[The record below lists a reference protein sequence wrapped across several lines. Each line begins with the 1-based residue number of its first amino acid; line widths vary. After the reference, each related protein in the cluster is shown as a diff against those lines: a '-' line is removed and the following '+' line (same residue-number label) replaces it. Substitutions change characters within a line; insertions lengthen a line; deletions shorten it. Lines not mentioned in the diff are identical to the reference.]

1 MQALTDSSLIQPIQ
15 HTSRVNGLYKNR
27 LDQDMCGASRAAV
40 VRALICLSATWTS
53 VFSENANHCI
63 ASVQPKY
70 SKDLEQPKKLSQ
82 MLTNDQ
88 FVVETFT
95 RLASSTF
102 TVAAPKIPPGRQL
115 RLPHQQIQWAIETPA
130 GPTNLQRGHM
140 SSPRSWSIT
149 TAMPSRL
156 KTRRPWK
163 ASASSPLWLKTNAIQ
178 PSSQWHFDIPGIAKK
193 EERLEPWLGR
203 EDSAALSKL
212 QSGQVVSPVP
222 FTVTCMYVHHSLLAI
237 CHCLWPCKTVAGSL
251 LKLWKSS
258 VHKLKDCVI
267 WDVCALRC
275 RFLVSSRVDI

>member
-1 MQALTDSSLIQPIQ
+1 MQTLTDSSLIQPIQ
-15 HTSRVNGLYKNR
+15 HTSRVSGLYKNR

-70 SKDLEQPKKLSQ
+70 SKDLEQPKKLFQ

-163 ASASSPLWLKTNAIQ
+163 VSASSPLWLKTNAIQ
-178 PSSQWHFDIPGIAKK
+178 PSSQWHSDIPGIAKK
-193 EERLEPWLGR
+193 RRAPGTLARPRSLCGLVKAAKWTGYLTSPFHSNLHVRASFIITNMSLSVALQDGR
-203 EDSAALSKL
+203 WIIAQAMEK
-212 QSGQVVSPVP
+212 
-222 FTVTCMYVHHSLLAI
+222 
-237 CHCLWPCKTVAGSL
+237 
-251 LKLWKSS
+251 
-258 VHKLKDCVI
+258 
-267 WDVCALRC
+267 
-275 RFLVSSRVDI
+275 